1 MILSKLRYFIIVRYY
16 YTNLEIFDNLVS
28 LYQIRFFFQLVDK
41 QDQIIPLFVAH
52 IMGDIPCVTGIFMAG
67 VLSGALSTVS
77 SGLSSLAAI
86 AYQDFI
92 QAGCQL
98 KIAEKRGTIV
108 TKALSAGFGILCYA
122 LVYVIKYVPGV
133 VKVQNIFFIC
143 YCLFFKSN
151 SHKWKL

>member
-1 MILSKLRYFIIVRYY
+1 
-16 YTNLEIFDNLVS
+16 
-28 LYQIRFFFQLVDK
+28 
-41 QDQIIPLFVAH
+41 
-52 IMGDIPCVTGIFMAG
+52 MGDIPCVTGIFMAG

-133 VKVQNIFFIC
+133 VKVYNIVAIC
-143 YCLFFKSN
+143 YCLHLN
-151 SHKWKL
+151 

>member
-1 MILSKLRYFIIVRYY
+1 MIFIINSHQLQHY
-16 YTNLEIFDNLVS
+16 IFDNRVS
-28 LYQIRFFFQLVDK
+28 LCQILSFFQLVDK

-133 VKVQNIFFIC
+133 VKVYNIVAIC
-143 YCLFFKSN
+143 YCLHF
-151 SHKWKL
+151 